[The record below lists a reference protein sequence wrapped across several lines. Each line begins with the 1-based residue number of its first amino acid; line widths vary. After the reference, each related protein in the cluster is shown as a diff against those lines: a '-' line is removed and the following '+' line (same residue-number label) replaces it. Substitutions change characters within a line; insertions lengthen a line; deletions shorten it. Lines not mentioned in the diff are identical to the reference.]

1 MFIARD
7 INKASGRVVYKV
19 LESYRESGK
28 VHKRH
33 IAFLGKYPTVT
44 EAYQAALKDSLSASD
59 KLERLEYYSLQMQ
72 QKGA

>member
-19 LESYRESGK
+19 LESYREGGK
-28 VHKRH
+28 AHKRH
-33 IAFLGKYPTVT
+33 IAFLGKYSTVPD
-44 EAYQAALKDSLSASD
+44 AYQAALSDYLRASD
-59 KLERLEYYSLQMQ
+59 KLERLESISLQMQ